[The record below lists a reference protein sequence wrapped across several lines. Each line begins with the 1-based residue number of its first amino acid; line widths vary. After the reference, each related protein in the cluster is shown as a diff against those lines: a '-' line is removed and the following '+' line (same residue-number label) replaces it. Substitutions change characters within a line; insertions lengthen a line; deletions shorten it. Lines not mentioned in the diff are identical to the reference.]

1 AFRELGVLATPM
13 AWPEV
18 ATALQQ
24 GTIDGQENPLS
35 VIVSTKMWQ
44 LQDYLSLTGHV
55 YAPALI
61 LISPLVYDGLS
72 DEEKEQ
78 FLEAGKTAALAMRDY
93 VDTVEQDGLE
103 TLKENGMQVNEV
115 DYAAFETAVEPVYK
129 AYYDQFGEDL
139 IESIRNAQ

>member
-1 AFRELGVLATPM
+1 
-13 AWPEV
+13 
-18 ATALQQ
+18 
-24 GTIDGQENPLS
+24 
-35 VIVSTKMWQ
+35 
-44 LQDYLSLTGHV
+44 
-55 YAPALI
+55 
-61 LISPLVYDGLS
+61 LS